1 MIRLET
7 RERNPVRRAV
17 GISAAVYA
25 GTFLVAVLLHLGV
38 QIPLGFVV
46 LAEPQRPFAVI
57 VEGLAGAVLAVGAYT
72 VFARKSWAWAAVT
85 WAHGL
90 ALAGVLWGDGG
101 RRRWPRAPHRA
112 ERHVPPGHGGAS
124 RSGPN
129 PATDAPRTSFPGPS
143 ARGTAGRVASLLA
156 GPLGRSKT
164 PLGSATRSLS
174 ARSRGEHEPQAS
186 SPQGDPEGR
195 SEQGERQQEPDEHQR
210 PAHENAEPPDP
221 LGAGLALCSFPRG
234 KGRDGIPLFLVAR
247 WGPGRSADLSEI

>member
-57 VEGLAGAVLAVGAYT
+57 VEGLAGAVLAVGAYA

-90 ALAGVLWGDGG
+90 ALAGVLWGMV
-101 RRRWPRAPHRA
+101 AVA
-112 ERHVPPGHGGAS
+112 
-124 RSGPN
+124 
-129 PATDAPRTSFPGPS
+129 
-143 ARGTAGRVASLLA
+143 AGR
-156 GPLGRSKT
+156 GPHTQLNDTYHRVMVV
-164 PLGSATRSLS
+164 L
-174 ARSRGEHEPQAS
+174 
-186 SPQGDPEGR
+186 
-195 SEQGERQQEPDEHQR
+195 
-210 PAHENAEPPDP
+210 
-221 LGAGLALCSFPRG
+221 LGAGLILLMTPLGRRSLGRRRGAPRG
-234 KGRDGIPLFLVAR
+234 
-247 WGPGRSADLSEI
+247 E